1 MDVYR
6 FAWAVV
12 TGVVVA
18 GSVAYDAATGGLLR
32 MVTLG
37 GLIALFSATFT
48 FVFTEERADRWSWV
62 RRLAI
67 WTGGA
72 TVAATSLTAMW
83 GASGAVGGLL
93 LVLGSPALMTG
104 ARTLYVSWSARRTTG
119 PLESLSVQD
128 LRRRWE
134 WTTVLLRWDATPPN
148 RRLALVEERGRLLD
162 ELQSRDPAHF
172 DDWLADAVTSR
183 DPRHRSRSHPP
194 TGRRGD
200 RGQVGPHPGRPRG
213 RGARPWMHGW

>member
-12 TGVVVA
+12 AGVVVA

-48 FVFTEERADRWSWV
+48 FVFTEERADRWVWV
-62 RRLAI
+62 RRLAA

-83 GASGAVGGLL
+83 GAKGAVVGLA
-93 LVLGSPALMTG
+93 LVLGSPTLLTG

-119 PLESLSVQD
+119 PVETLSVQD
-128 LRRRWE
+128 LHRRWE
-134 WTTVLLRWDATPPN
+134 WTTVLLRWDATPLN

-172 DDWLADAVTSR
+172 DDWLVDAVTSR
-183 DPRHRSRSHPP
+183 DPRHRLRSRPP
-194 TGRRGD
+194 KGRRGD
-200 RGQVGPHPGRPRG
+200 WGQAGPNLGRPRG
-213 RGARPWMHGW
+213 RGVRPWMYGW